1 MTGILKMLIV
11 LVLPFFIILGS
22 VRLLTTEQY
31 LAFEYGKS
39 SFPPDT
45 FGYTQQQRLEL
56 ASVNMR
62 YVRDNLPSGTLS
74 NETLNGGRVYSQ
86 REVTHMAD
94 VQAAFQSVWRTWWTA
109 FILLLL
115 PGFILWRKGGRMA
128 FASALQ
134 WGGLLTSGI
143 ILAIAMVALFAW
155 QVWFDNFHLL
165 FFEPNSW
172 LFAYSDS
179 LIRLFPLQFWIDATF
194 TVSTF
199 SLAGGLL
206 LAFIGSRWGRALEK
220 RRA

>member
-1 MTGILKMLIV
+1 MTKILKTLII
-11 LVLPFFIILGS
+11 LTIPFFIMLGS

-31 LAFEYGKS
+31 LAFEYGKAG
-39 SFPPDT
+39 FPPDS
-45 FGYTQQQRLEL
+45 FGYTQQQRLDL

-62 YVRDNLPSGTLS
+62 YVRDNLPREMLS
-74 NETLNGGRVYSQ
+74 NETLNGTRVYSQ

-94 VQAAFQSVWRTWWTA
+94 VQAAFQSVWRAWWTA

-115 PGFILWRKGGRMA
+115 LGFVLWRKGEQIA
-128 FASALQ
+128 FVSALK
-134 WGGLLTSGI
+134 WGGFLTSGI
-143 ILAIAMVALFAW
+143 ILVIALLALFAW

-165 FFEPNSW
+165 FFEPSSW

-179 LIRLFPLQFWIDATF
+179 LIRLFPLQFWMDATF
-194 TVSTF
+194 TVSAF

-206 LAFIGSRWGRALEK
+206 LAFIGSRWERALGK